1 MYLQGPDLS
10 SAQKSAI
17 HHDYALQ
24 QPAMN
29 AVGKGPACKW
39 REVDFKTLN
48 LEKKR
53 GIARY
58 YPGNTPQHYKSCMPA
73 VLENYRQAKKR
84 SIKWGLAVYHV

>member
-1 MYLQGPDLS
+1 MCLQGPDLS

-39 REVDFKTLN
+39 RKVDFKTLN
-48 LEKKR
+48 LEKK
-53 GIARY
+53 
-58 YPGNTPQHYKSCMPA
+58 
-73 VLENYRQAKKR
+73 QA
-84 SIKWGLAVYHV
+84 